1 MDIIINI
8 VLIIIMEENLYK
20 MGGLFLLLI
29 IVKDCKVMIIKNID
43 ILDYLVNGVIGIVQ
57 EICVDYRNFIVGIIF
72 MKFGS
77 LDIGREVK
85 KIIFLCLKGSVF
97 IKVVIVNFLLI
108 VKFFVQVERI
118 MFFIVLVFGI
128 MVYKLQGSMY
138 EFVIGDFIIL
148 LFMKIVMFG

>member
-1 MDIIINI
+1 
-8 VLIIIMEENLYK
+8 MEENIYK
-20 MGGLFLLLI
+20 TGGLFLLLI

>member
-1 MDIIINI
+1 
-8 VLIIIMEENLYK
+8 

-85 KIIFLCLKGSVF
+85 KIIFLKGSVF

-148 LFMKIVMFG
+148 LFMNIVMFG

>member
-1 MDIIINI
+1 
-8 VLIIIMEENLYK
+8 
-20 MGGLFLLLI
+20 
-29 IVKDCKVMIIKNID
+29 
-43 ILDYLVNGVIGIVQ
+43 
-57 EICVDYRNFIVGIIF
+57 

-108 VKFFVQVERI
+108 VKFFVYVERI

-128 MVYKLQGSMY
+128 MVYKL
-138 EFVIGDFIIL
+138 
-148 LFMKIVMFG
+148 